1 MRVGILALQGAFIEH
16 AQMLARIGVQPVEV
30 RLPEHLEGVDGLIIP
45 GGESTTIGL
54 LAKKWGLI
62 GSLREFAFS
71 GRPIWGTCAGMI
83 LLAKEILDGVP
94 GQPTLELMDIAVRRN
109 AFGRQV
115 ESFEVDLAIP
125 VLGDPPF
132 HAVFIRAPVIERVG
146 AGVEVLAS
154 LEDGTA
160 VAVQQG
166 NLLATAFHPE
176 LTKDTRFHQHF
187 VRLTK

>member
-1 MRVGILALQGAFIEH
+1 MKVGILALQGAFIEH
-16 AQMLARIGVQPVEV
+16 EHILARLGVQPVEV
-30 RLPEHLEGVDGLIIP
+30 RLPEHLEGLAGLIIP

-54 LAKKWGLI
+54 LAQKWGLLEP
-62 GSLREFAFS
+62 LRELARS
-71 GRPIWGTCAGMI
+71 GRPLWGTCAGMI
-83 LLAKEILDGVP
+83 LMAREVVDGVP
-94 GQPTLELMDIAVRRN
+94 GQPLLELMDITVRRN

-115 ESFEVDLAIP
+115 DSFEADLP
-125 VLGDPPF
+125 VSVLGNPPF

-146 AGVEVLAS
+146 AGVEVLAA

-176 LTKDTRFHQHF
+176 LTRDERFHQYF
-187 VRLTK
+187 LKLAK